1 MMGLLSGYLVQLFAD
16 AGLADRDAAW
26 SDNDVLG
33 EWLERQQVKADD
45 AQPLLT
51 RFFGLPYIYLERN
64 ARLQATLVQCADWA
78 VYQLQ
83 GDGRY
88 VCLRPPNT
96 AERHAFEAV
105 YGDAPLFLSDAVRI
119 HSALLCGMI
128 ADTCGGR
135 AAARRAWS
143 CRRAHWQDP

>member
-16 AGLADRDAAW
+16 AGLAVRDAAW

-64 ARLQATLVQCADWA
+64 ARLQATLTGQC
-78 VYQLQ
+78 
-83 GDGRY
+83 
-88 VCLRPPNT
+88 
-96 AERHAFEAV
+96 
-105 YGDAPLFLSDAVRI
+105 I
-119 HSALLCGMI
+119 
-128 ADTCGGR
+128 
-135 AAARRAWS
+135 S
-143 CRRAHWQDP
+143 CRAMGAMSVCVRRMQQSVTPLRRCMEMHRFF